1 MPHTGETDE
10 DTTIS
15 TFCHACPY
23 VYSGMRQRILV
34 VEDEPSIA
42 ENITYALETEQFEF
56 LWCATAQAGL
66 EAWHSDRFDLA
77 ILDIGLPDMDGFE
90 VCREIRKSSTMPIIF
105 LTARET
111 EIDRVVGLEMGG
123 DDYVV
128 KPFSPRELTAR
139 VKAVLRRTVVAETAT
154 AVPESG
160 NLQQRSGTAFRIDK
174 ERMEIH
180 YHNQNLELTRYEYRL
195 LVALAKSPGRVWTRM
210 QLMEQAWEEPDTA
223 MERTVDAHIKT
234 LRAKLRQVCPDA
246 DDPIQTH
253 RWTGYS
259 MREY

>member
-1 MPHTGETDE
+1 
-10 DTTIS
+10 
-15 TFCHACPY
+15 
-23 VYSGMRQRILV
+23 MRQRILV

-56 LWCATAQAGL
+56 KWCATAQSGL
-66 EAWHSDRFDLA
+66 DAWRSEPFDLA

-90 VCREIRKSSTMPIIF
+90 VCREIRKTSTMPIIF

-139 VKAVLRRTVVAETAT
+139 VKAVLRRTIAIDPTAAAAPT
-154 AVPESG
+154 RSKSPQRCEQSG
-160 NLQQRSGTAFRIDK
+160 FHIDE

-180 YHNQNLELTRYEYRL
+180 YHHQKLELTRYEHRL
-195 LVALAKSPGRVWTRM
+195 LVALANRPGRVWTRM

-234 LRAKLRQVCPDA
+234 LRAKLRHACPDA
-246 DDPIQTH
+246 DDPIRTH
-253 RWTGYS
+253 RGTGYS
-259 MREY
+259 MREHA